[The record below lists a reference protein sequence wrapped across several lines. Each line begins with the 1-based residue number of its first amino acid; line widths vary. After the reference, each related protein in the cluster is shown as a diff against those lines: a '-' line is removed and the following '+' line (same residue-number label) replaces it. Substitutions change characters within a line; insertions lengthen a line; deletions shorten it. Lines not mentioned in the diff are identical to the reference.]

1 MEPNVKY
8 ILVLVLCSDGSVR
21 EAIISHE
28 QRAQV
33 GDILM
38 QTDIVRVS
46 DVDLSEVIKIDESK
60 LK

>member
-1 MEPNVKY
+1 MEPKVKY

-21 EAIISHE
+21 EAFISHE

>member
-1 MEPNVKY
+1 MEPKVKY

-21 EAIISHE
+21 EAFISHE

-46 DVDLSEVIKIDESK
+46 DVDLSGVIKIDESK